1 MLTAILMGPPGS
13 GKSSVG
19 KSLAHKLNLN
29 FCDTDLIIE
38 EKCKMSISEI
48 FIDKGEPFFREIER
62 TVVLE
67 QLSTGEGILSLGGG
81 SVLDPQTHAALSLS
95 PTPVIFLDVSLSSA
109 SPRVGFNRDR
119 PLLVGNPRAKWQELM
134 NSRRPIYEELATFTI
149 LTDDLTASQVAQS
162 IADHLASGVA

>member
-1 MLTAILMGPPGS
+1 
-13 GKSSVG
+13 
-19 KSLAHKLNLN
+19 
-29 FCDTDLIIE
+29 
-38 EKCKMSISEI
+38 MSP
-48 FIDKGEPFFREIER
+48 EP
-62 TVVLE
+62 
-67 QLSTGEGILSLGGG
+67 
-81 SVLDPQTHAALSLS
+81 
-95 PTPVIFLDVSLSSA
+95 